1 VNAAAAKIFCNP
13 SVKTPAAPARVLS
26 KNVRRVIAPKICC
39 RDQRSTIQLS
49 TDFESDVPLKNIEK
63 HLERLQTVFVSDVA
77 DGHSL

>member
-1 VNAAAAKIFCNP
+1 MFVVSSHPKYVAATNAQLFNY
-13 SVKTPAAPARVLS
+13 
-26 KNVRRVIAPKICC
+26 
-39 RDQRSTIQLS
+39 QLS